1 MLKQPIVFAPI
12 YQERPWGG
20 RALQEHFGR
29 PLQPGALIGEAWEV
43 VDRPEAQS
51 VVRAGAY
58 EEATLHSLWKDHRA
72 AVFGEAAIESERFPL
87 LIKLLDARETLS
99 VQVHPPRLEAGNN
112 GAEPKNEWWYILEAE
127 PGAAVYAGFKTG
139 VDRVA
144 LEHALKTGEVE
155 ALLHRIPV
163 KKGDSI
169 YIPVGRCHAIGAGCL
184 IAEVQQNS
192 DTTYRIFDWN
202 RVGLDGKAR
211 PLHIAESL
219 ACIAFSDHE
228 PSLEPPLQTTAFE
241 CEFFGVEWLD
251 FKGSRHLTGETGPL
265 FMVVEGVLH
274 VGAHRVGKGDWFV
287 LPLEAGAVEFVPQTE
302 RAALLRVSLPH

>member
-20 RALQEHFGR
+20 RALQEHYGR
-29 PLQPGALIGEAWEV
+29 HLRPGALIGEAWEV

-51 VVRAGAY
+51 VVSEGTHTGT
-58 EEATLHSLWKDHRA
+58 TLHSLWKEHRT
-72 AVFGEAAIESERFPL
+72 AVFGETTTKSERFPL

-127 PGAAVYAGFKTG
+127 PGAAVYAGFKKG
-139 VDRVA
+139 VDRAA

-155 ALLHRIPV
+155 SLLHRIPV

-202 RVGLDGKAR
+202 RVGLDGQAR

-219 ACIAFSDHE
+219 ACIDFSDHE
-228 PSLEPPLQTTAFE
+228 PSLDPPLRQTAFG
-241 CEFFGVEWLD
+241 CEFFGVDWLD
-251 FKGSRHLTGETGPL
+251 LKGSRYLAGETGPL
-265 FMVVEGVLH
+265 FMVVEGAVQ
-274 VGAHRVGKGDWFV
+274 VGAHRMVKGDWFV
-287 LPLEAGAVEFVPQTE
+287 LPVEAGVVEFVPQTE
-302 RAALLRVSLPH
+302 GAALLRVSLPH